1 MMYLSTSASR
11 SVSRFVVLG
20 VLKPCILGKQ
30 PCVKFARLK
39 NGCKSCF
46 QQGEHRYR
54 LSSRLHWPFSP
65 IDTNVS
71 PLSSVIGQNLR
82 CFRMCSSVRHYGSH
96 GPSETNG
103 DKPSTDSKDNVS
115 KPDRKLC
122 IVYTCKVCK
131 TRSSKVFSKLAYEKG
146 IVIVTCPGCDNKHL
160 IADNLGW
167 FSHVE
172 HRNIEQMLESKGEKV
187 KTGSAEDGVF
197 ELTLGDVVGTS
208 TPQITK

>member
-1 MMYLSTSASR
+1 MYLSTSASR

-39 NGCKSCF
+39 NGWKSCF

-131 TRSSKVFSKLAYEKG
+131 TRSSKVFSKTCVWKG
-146 IVIVTCPGCDNKHL
+146 YCD
-160 IADNLGW
+160 
-167 FSHVE
+167 
-172 HRNIEQMLESKGEKV
+172 RNVSGMWQQ
-187 KTGSAEDGVF
+187 
-197 ELTLGDVVGTS
+197 TS
-208 TPQITK
+208 NCR